1 MDLGLKGKRALVTGS
16 TAGIGLAI
24 AKGLAAEGATVWIN
38 GRTQERV
45 DAALKQLSGDVY
57 GVAADLSTAEGTPKL
72 FAAVPQLDV
81 LVNNLGIF
89 ETKPFLEIDDAEWMR
104 FLDTNVLSGVRV
116 TRHYLPGMLE
126 RKWGRVLFVSSESGV
141 QIPQEMVHYGVTKAA
156 QIALA
161 RGIAETI
168 PASGVTVNSL
178 LPGPTESEGVTAMVE
193 KIAKEKGISA
203 AQVEADFIRTER
215 PSSLNKRLAKVEE
228 VAAMAVYLCSEQ
240 ASGTNGSP
248 MRVDGGVVKSAW

>member
-45 DAALKQLSGDVY
+45 DAALKQISGDVH
-57 GVAADLSTAEGTPKL
+57 GIAADLSTAEGTPKL
-72 FAAVPQLDV
+72 FAELPQVDV

-178 LPGPTESEGVTAMVE
+178 LPGPTESEGVTAMME
-193 KIAKEKGISA
+193 KIAKEKGITVE
-203 AQVEADFIRTER
+203 QVEKQFIATDR

-248 MRVDGGVVKSAW
+248 VRVDGGVVKSAW

>member
-1 MDLGLKGKRALVTGS
+1 MDLGLKGKIALVTGS

-24 AKGLAAEGATVWIN
+24 AKQLAAEGATVWIN

-45 DAALKQLSGDVY
+45 DAALQQISGDVH
-57 GVAADLSTAEGTPKL
+57 GIAADLSTAEGTPAL
-72 FAAVPQLDV
+72 FSALPKIDI

-89 ETKPFLEIDDAEWMR
+89 ETKPFLEIEDAEWMR
-104 FLDTNVLSGVRV
+104 FLDTNVLSGVRI
-116 TRHYLPGMLE
+116 TRQYLPGMLE
-126 RKWGRVLFVSSESGV
+126 KKWGRVIFVSSESGV
-141 QIPQEMVHYGVTKAA
+141 QIPAEMVHYGVTKAA

-193 KIAKEKGISA
+193 KIAKDKGISA
-203 AQVEADFIRTER
+203 QEVEKGFIAESRS
-215 PSSLNKRLAKVEE
+215 SSLIKRFATVDE
-228 VAAMAVYLCSEQ
+228 VASMAVYLCSEQ
-240 ASGTNGSP
+240 ASATTGSP
-248 MRVDGGVVKSAW
+248 VRVDGGVVKSAW

>member
-24 AKGLAAEGATVWIN
+24 AKQLAAEGATVWIN

-45 DAALKQLSGDVY
+45 DAALKQVAGDVR
-57 GVAADLSTAEGTPKL
+57 GIAADLSTAEGTPKL
-72 FAAVPQLDV
+72 FAELPQVDV

-104 FLDTNVLSGVRV
+104 FLDTNVLSGVRI
-116 TRHYLPGMLE
+116 TRQYLPGMLE

-141 QIPQEMVHYGVTKAA
+141 QIPPEMVHYGVTKAA

-168 PASGVTVNSL
+168 PESGVTVNSL
-178 LPGPTESEGVTAMVE
+178 LPGPTESEGVTAMME
-193 KIAKEKGISA
+193 KIAKEKGISTEE
-203 AQVEADFIRTER
+203 VEKSFIAEAR
-215 PSSLNKRLAKVEE
+215 PSSLIKRFATVEE

-248 MRVDGGVVKSAW
+248 VRVDGGVVKSAW

>member
-24 AKGLAAEGATVWIN
+24 AKQLAAEGATVWIN

-45 DAALKQLSGDVY
+45 DAALKQIAGDVH
-57 GVAADLSTAEGTPKL
+57 GIAADLSTAEGTPKL
-72 FAAVPQLDV
+72 FAELPQVDV

-104 FLDTNVLSGVRV
+104 FLDTNVLSGVRI
-116 TRHYLPGMLE
+116 TRQYLPGMLE

-141 QIPQEMVHYGVTKAA
+141 QIPPEMVHYGVTKAA

-178 LPGPTESEGVTAMVE
+178 LPGPTESEGVTAMVQ
-193 KIAKEKGISA
+193 KIAKEKCISA
-203 AQVEADFIRTER
+203 EEVEKSFIAEAR
-215 PSSLNKRLAKVEE
+215 PSSLIKRFATVEE

-240 ASGTNGSP
+240 ASGTTGSP
-248 MRVDGGVVKSAW
+248 VRVDGGVVKSAW

>member
-1 MDLGLKGKRALVTGS
+1 MDLGLKGKIALVTGS

-24 AKGLAAEGATVWIN
+24 AKQLAAEGATVWIN

-45 DAALKQLSGDVY
+45 DTALKQISGNVH
-57 GVAADLSTAEGTPKL
+57 GIAADLSTVEGTPAL
-72 FAAVPQLDV
+72 FKVLPQVDV

-104 FLDTNVLSGVRV
+104 FLDTNVLSGVRI
-116 TRHYLPGMLE
+116 TRQYLPGMLE

-141 QIPQEMVHYGVTKAA
+141 QIPPEMVHYGVTKAA

-193 KIAKEKGISA
+193 KIAKDKGISPDE
-203 AQVEADFIRTER
+203 VEKGFIAESRS
-215 PSSLNKRLAKVEE
+215 SSLIKRFATVDE
-228 VAAMAVYLCSEQ
+228 VASMAVYLCSEQ
-240 ASGTNGSP
+240 ASATTGSSV
-248 MRVDGGVVKSAW
+248 RVDGGVVKSAW

>member
-1 MDLGLKGKRALVTGS
+1 
-16 TAGIGLAI
+16 
-24 AKGLAAEGATVWIN
+24 
-38 GRTQERV
+38 
-45 DAALKQLSGDVY
+45 
-57 GVAADLSTAEGTPKL
+57 ADLSTAEGTPAL
-72 FAAVPQLDV
+72 FQALPNVDV

-104 FLDTNVLSGVRV
+104 FLDTNVLSGVRI
-116 TRHYLPGMLE
+116 TRQYLPGMLE

-141 QIPQEMVHYGVTKAA
+141 QIPEEMVHYGVTKAA

-193 KIAKEKGISA
+193 KIARDKGISA
-203 AQVEADFIRTER
+203 QEVEKGFIAESRS
-215 PSSLNKRLAKVEE
+215 SSLIKRFATVDE
-228 VAAMAVYLCSEQ
+228 VASMAVYLCSEQ
-240 ASGTNGSP
+240 ASATTGSP
-248 MRVDGGVVKSAW
+248 VRVDGGVVKSAW

>member
-45 DAALKQLSGDVY
+45 DAALKQLSGDVH
-57 GVAADLSTAEGTPKL
+57 GVASDLSTAEGAPKL
-72 FAAVPQLDV
+72 FAELPQLDV

-89 ETKPFLEIDDAEWMR
+89 ETKPFLEIDDAEWVR

-116 TRHYLPGMLE
+116 TRQYLPGMLE

-141 QIPQEMVHYGVTKAA
+141 QIPPEMVHYGVTKAA

-178 LPGPTESEGVTAMVE
+178 LPGPTESEGVTAMME
-193 KIAKEKGISA
+193 KIAKEKGITVE
-203 AQVEADFIRTER
+203 QVEAQFIATDR

-248 MRVDGGVVKSAW
+248 VRVDGGVVKSAW

>member
-1 MDLGLKGKRALVTGS
+1 MDLGLKGKIALVTGS

-45 DAALKQLSGDVY
+45 DAALKQISGDVH
-57 GVAADLSTAEGTPKL
+57 GIATDLSTAEGTPAL
-72 FAAVPQLDV
+72 FKALPKIDI

-89 ETKPFLEIDDAEWMR
+89 ETKPFLEIEDAEWMR
-104 FLDTNVLSGVRV
+104 FLDTNVLSGVRI

-126 RKWGRVLFVSSESGV
+126 KTWGRVLFVSSESRV

-193 KIAKEKGISA
+193 KIAKDKGISA
-203 AQVEADFIRTER
+203 EEVEKGFISDAR
-215 PSSLNKRLAKVEE
+215 PSSLIKRFATVEE
-228 VAAMAVYLCSEQ
+228 VASMAVYLCSEQ
-240 ASGTNGSP
+240 ASATNGSP
-248 MRVDGGVVKSAW
+248 VRVDGGVVKSAW

>member
-1 MDLGLKGKRALVTGS
+1 MDLGLKGKIALVTGS

-24 AKGLAAEGATVWIN
+24 AKQLAAEGATVWIN

-45 DAALKQLSGDVY
+45 DAALKQISGDVH
-57 GVAADLSTAEGTPKL
+57 GIAEDLSTAEGTPAL
-72 FAAVPQLDV
+72 FHALPQVDV

-104 FLDTNVLSGVRV
+104 FLDTNVLSGVRI
-116 TRHYLPGMLE
+116 TRQYLPGMLE

-141 QIPQEMVHYGVTKAA
+141 QIPPEMVHYGVTKAA

-193 KIAKEKGISA
+193 KIAKDKGISA
-203 AQVEADFIRTER
+203 DDVEKGFITEAR
-215 PSSLNKRLAKVEE
+215 PSSLIKRFATVDE
-228 VAAMAVYLCSEQ
+228 VASMAVYLCSEQ
-240 ASGTNGSP
+240 ASATNGSP
-248 MRVDGGVVKSAW
+248 VRVDGGVVKSAW